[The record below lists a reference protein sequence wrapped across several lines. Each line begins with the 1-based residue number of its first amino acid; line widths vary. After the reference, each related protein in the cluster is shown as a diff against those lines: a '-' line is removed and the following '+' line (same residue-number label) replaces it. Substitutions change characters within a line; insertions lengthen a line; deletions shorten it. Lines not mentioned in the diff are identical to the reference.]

1 MTAKGAVACGHPVTR
16 DAAAAMLAADGN
28 AFDAAAAGLWAACV
42 AEPVLASPG
51 GGGFLLAQPRD
62 GAARVYDFFAHTPR
76 HRLPFGDSDFYPIV
90 ADFGAAQQEFHIG
103 LGAAATPGT
112 VAGVFAFQQAL
123 GRMPMADVVA
133 PAVRAAREGVTVN
146 RLQAYIADVVAPIL
160 ESTPEARALFAPEG
174 RPMAVDDVH
183 RVPALADFLETL
195 AIEGPDLFY
204 RGEVAAAIDAA
215 CRAGGGHLRRE
226 DLSHYRVEQREP
238 LAVDYGGRRV
248 LTNAA
253 PASGGVLVAFALEV
267 LSGLARGDE
276 PTGPQEAVRTA
287 DALAAAGAARAEA
300 GLDLGV
306 DTDRARELLDPATVA
321 RYRAQVA
328 GHPPA
333 NRGTTHI
340 SVTDSAGRTAALSTS
355 NGEGCGWIAP
365 EAGFMLNNIL
375 GEADLQ
381 PRGFSQWPED
391 VRPTSMMA
399 PTIVTGDDGTTLAL
413 GSGGSNR
420 IRSAIMQVLAGAL
433 EHGLALPDALDRPRL
448 HVEGRR
454 LEIEGGFPEASI
466 AALAERWPDHC
477 AWPERNLFFGGA
489 HAVAAG
495 PHGFDGAGD
504 PRRGGAASVV

>member
-16 DAAAAMLAADGN
+16 DAAAAMLEADGN

-76 HRLPFGDSDFYPIV
+76 RRLPLDASDFYPIV
-90 ADFGAAQQEFHIG
+90 ADFGTAQQEFHIG
-103 LGAAATPGT
+103 LGSAATPGT

-123 GRMPMADVVA
+123 GRMPMSEVVA

-146 RLQAYIADVVAPIL
+146 RLQAYIAEVVAPIL
-160 ESTPEARALFAPEG
+160 ESTPEARALFAPAG
-174 RPMAVDDVH
+174 RTMAVDDVH
-183 RVPALADFLETL
+183 RVPALADLLETL

-204 RGEVAAAIDAA
+204 RGEIAAAVDAA
-215 CRAGGGHLRRE
+215 CRAGGGHLRRD
-226 DLSHYRVEQREP
+226 DLGEYQVEQREP
-238 LAVDYGGRRV
+238 LAIDYGGQRV
-248 LTNAA
+248 LTNAP
-253 PASGGVLVAFALEV
+253 PASGGVLVAFALNV
-267 LSGLARGDE
+267 LSGLPRGDD

-300 GLDLGV
+300 GLDQGV
-306 DTDRARELLDPATVA
+306 DASGARALLDPETVA

-328 GHPPA
+328 AHPPA

-340 SVTDSAGRTAALSTS
+340 SVTDRDGRTAALSTS
-355 NGEGCGWIAP
+355 NGEGCGWIVP

-381 PRGFSQWPED
+381 PHGFGQWPED
-391 VRPTSMMA
+391 TRPTSMMA
-399 PTIVTGDDGTTLAL
+399 PTIVSGADGATLAV

-420 IRSAIMQVLAGAL
+420 IRSAIMQVLAGSL
-433 EHGLALPDALDRPRL
+433 EHGLALADALDRPRL
-448 HVEGRR
+448 HVEGSR
-454 LEIEGGFPEASI
+454 LEIEGGFPGDAI
-466 AALAERWPDHC
+466 AALAARWPDHC

-495 PHGFDGAGD
+495 PRGFDGAGD
-504 PRRGGAASVV
+504 PRRGGAASII